1 MPSRTTATRLPLS
14 PERVVAA
21 ALAIAD
27 AEGADAVTM
36 RRLAE
41 ELTVH
46 PTSLYNHLPTK
57 EAILDAMVDA
67 LIAETAMPTVYETWQ
82 DWVRAMADGIR
93 TVARAHPRA
102 FLVLTQRAAIGPA
115 AREVTE
121 AALDAFRRG
130 GFTPQQASEAVAA
143 VSLSTLGVAL
153 NECPPTSPFVTPEFT
168 AEDAARF
175 PRIAEA
181 VALPI
186 SPDALDGVWRI
197 VVDGLISELSAR
209 VATPAQESR
218 ASTHRRSRRLGR

>member
-1 MPSRTTATRLPLS
+1 MSPRASTARLPLS

-21 ALAIAD
+21 ALAVAD
-27 AEGADAVTM
+27 AEGVDNVTM

-41 ELTVH
+41 ALSVH

-67 LIAETAMPTVYETWQ
+67 LIAEAALPEVYERWQ
-82 DWVRAMADGIR
+82 DWVRAMADGMR
-93 TVARAHPRA
+93 RVARAHPRA

-130 GFTPQQASEAVAA
+130 GFTPEQASEAVAA
-143 VSLSTLGVAL
+143 VSLTALGVAL

-168 AEDAARF
+168 EDDARRF
-175 PRIAEA
+175 PRIAEVVA
-181 VALPI
+181 VPVG
-186 SPDALDGVWRI
+186 PDALDRVWQL
-197 VVDGLISELSAR
+197 VVDGLVNELSAR
-209 VATPAQESR
+209 VAAPAPESR
-218 ASTHRRSRRLGR
+218 ASTHRRARRLGR

>member
-1 MPSRTTATRLPLS
+1 MPLRQPLS
-14 PERVVAA
+14 RERVVTAG
-21 ALAIAD
+21 LAIAD
-27 AEGADAVTM
+27 AEGVDAVTM

-41 ELTVH
+41 ELSVH

-57 EAILDAMVDA
+57 EAILDAMTDA
-67 LIAETAMPTVYETWQ
+67 LIAEAELPQANESWQ
-82 DWVRAMADGIR
+82 DWVHAMANGMR

-143 VSLSTLGVAL
+143 VSLTTLGVAL
-153 NECPPTSPFVTPEFT
+153 NECPPTSPFVTPEFS
-168 AEDAARF
+168 EDDARRF

-181 VALPI
+181 VALPLG
-186 SPDALDGVWRI
+186 PDALDGVWQL
-197 VVDGLISELSAR
+197 VVGGLINELSGR
-209 VATPAQESR
+209 VAAPVPESR
-218 ASTHRRSRRLGR
+218 ASAHRRVRRPGR

>member
-1 MPSRTTATRLPLS
+1 MPLRQPLS
-14 PERVVAA
+14 AERVVAA

-27 AEGADAVTM
+27 TEGVDAVTM

-41 ELTVH
+41 ELEVH

-57 EAILDAMVDA
+57 DAILDAMVDA

-82 DWVRAMADGIR
+82 DWVSAMADGIR
-93 TVARAHPRA
+93 RVARAHPRA

-115 AREVTE
+115 ARDVTE

-153 NECPPTSPFVTPEFT
+153 NECPPTAPFVTPEFT
-168 AEDAARF
+168 EDDALRF

-186 SPDALDGVWRI
+186 GPDALDSVWRI

-209 VATPAQESR
+209 VATPVQESR
-218 ASTHRRSRRLGR
+218 ASTHRRARRLGR